1 MKKINLLDEGIYK
14 LFIKIALPASIGTI
28 FNNLYSL
35 VDTIFAGRMIS
46 ETALAAIGQTF
57 PVYFIIIALGIG
69 LSIATTS
76 NVANSL
82 GEKNIK
88 KASHAFSQ
96 SFVVTILVGLGITIF
111 GLYFGNIILESI
123 NDDPKTLKLSSLYM
137 NVIYLGS
144 IIILLLMVCNSCL
157 SAQGDTKSYRNVLIF
172 SFFLNIILNPI
183 IITGKIINFGNYSC
197 LTINDAKI
205 IQDKAS
211 LWNSY
216 SGTIKKYLLDYNEID
231 STRGKR
237 FFGPSKMSFFNLI
250 VHSFSIIAVF
260 KYQVLWRS
268 IALLLILYPLSF
280 FSPVITIFAQVI
292 LIVFNF
298 IIISEGKR
306 LK

>member
-1 MKKINLLDEGIYK
+1 MKKIIIIIPIFNDWESLKQLLLEIDQVIKEIEGI
-14 LFIKIALPASIGTI
+14 
-28 FNNLYSL
+28 L
-35 VDTIFAGRMIS
+35 VDCLVINDASTMKTPEINK
-46 ETALAAIGQTF
+46 
-57 PVYFIIIALGIG
+57 P
-69 LSIATTS
+69 
-76 NVANSL
+76 
-82 GEKNIK
+82 KNIK
-88 KASHAFSQ
+88 SLKILNMKQNKGHAKCNAFGIRYSIQKEKFDFLILMDGDGEDRPIELRSLIDKAKNDPNLS
-96 SFVVTILVGLGITIF
+96 VVAKRVKRSEGIF
-111 GLYFGNIILESI
+111 F
-123 NDDPKTLKLSSLYM
+123 KTL
-137 NVIYLGS
+137 YLMHK
-144 IIILLLMVCNSCL
+144 II
-157 SAQGDTKSYRNVLIF
+157 TYIF
-172 SFFLNIILNPI
+172 
-183 IITGKIINFGNYSC
+183 TGKIINFGNYSC

-250 VHSFSIIAVF
+250 IHSFSIIAVF

-298 IIISEGKR
+298 IIIFISFREKKDELLR
-306 LK
+306 SHENLKDINLIIH

>member
-1 MKKINLLDEGIYK
+1 MKKIIIIIPIFNDWDSLKQLLLEIDQVIKEIEGIFVDC
-14 LFIKIALPASIGTI
+14 LVINDASTIKTPEINRP
-28 FNNLYSL
+28 
-35 VDTIFAGRMIS
+35 
-46 ETALAAIGQTF
+46 
-57 PVYFIIIALGIG
+57 
-69 LSIATTS
+69 
-76 NVANSL
+76 
-82 GEKNIK
+82 KNIK
-88 KASHAFSQ
+88 SLKILNMKQNKGHAKCNAFGIRYSIQ
-96 SFVVTILVGLGITIF
+96 KEKFDFLILMDGDGEDRPTELRSLIDKVK
-111 GLYFGNIILESI
+111 N
-123 NDDPKTLKLSSLYM
+123 DPKHSVVAKRVKRSEGIFFKALYLM
-137 NVIYLGS
+137 HK
-144 IIILLLMVCNSCL
+144 II
-157 SAQGDTKSYRNVLIF
+157 TYIF
-172 SFFLNIILNPI
+172 
-183 IITGKIINFGNYSC
+183 TGKIINFGNYSC

-298 IIISEGKR
+298 IIIFISFREKDDELLQSHEN
-306 LK
+306 LKDINLIIR